1 MQFLLDL
8 QTILKIYKNIF
19 IQKIGSKNDNSSKV
33 SLSLGAASWD
43 VKKAASVAWLAAA
56 LGNQVVS
63 CKLKRCALQRRHRQG
78 EAKHVRAALTAG
90 AGEDGGGGAE
100 GVVSIGNKG
109 T

>member
-43 VKKAASVAWLAAA
+43 VKAAASAVWLAAA
-56 LGNQVVS
+56 RGSQVVS
-63 CKLKRCALQRRHRQG
+63 RRLKRCALQRRHRQG
-78 EAKHVRAALTAG
+78 EAKRVCAALTAG